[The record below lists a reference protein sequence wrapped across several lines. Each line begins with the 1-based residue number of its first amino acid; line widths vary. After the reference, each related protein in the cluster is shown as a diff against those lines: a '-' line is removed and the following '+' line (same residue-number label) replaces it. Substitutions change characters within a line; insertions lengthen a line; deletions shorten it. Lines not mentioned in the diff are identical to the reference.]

1 MYQNGKLID
10 RRELLKI
17 KLASLVLESKLIRL
31 AEERQKAFSKR
42 AVIVEPILLHE
53 MILHRRG
60 TVRKQSRLTGIALAM
75 IRGRVLE
82 QLEPL
87 HKPDNLLTESD
98 WNAITKMVVT
108 YGSQEAVA
116 HTASERA
123 RYARWLTDEKAA
135 KTLMPAY

>member
-17 KLASLVLESKLIRL
+17 KLASLVHESKLIRR
-31 AEERQKAFSKR
+31 AEERQKAYNR
-42 AVIVEPILLHE
+42 VGLVMEPILLHE

-123 RYARWLTDEKAA
+123 RYARWLTDEKAKKA
-135 KTLMPAY
+135 LMPAY